1 MINTIELEKIIE
13 GIELETDELRA
24 LLNLKSGEIIV
35 ISDEDFDI
43 AEADTPIEELPVW
56 QQENVKMAL
65 EVLEEDYF
73 IPLPSRFDID
83 EYSIMEEFCFEIKN
97 NKIREIIEGA
107 IKGSG
112 AFRRFKNKIR
122 EFDLEEMW
130 YKYHNNEIKNIAI
143 EWCEENG
150 ISYK

>member
-1 MINTIELEKIIE
+1 MIKTIKLEKIIE
-13 GIELETDELRA
+13 GIELQTDELRA
-24 LLNLKSGEIIV
+24 FLNLESAEIIA

-43 AEADTPIEELPVW
+43 AEADNPIEELPVW
-56 QQENVKMAL
+56 QQESVKIAL

-73 IPLPSRFDID
+73 IPLPSKFDID
-83 EYSIMEEFCFEIKN
+83 EYSIMEEFCLQIKN
-97 NKIREIIEGA
+97 GEIRGIMEGT

-112 AFRRFKNKIR
+112 AFRRFKSKIR
-122 EFDLEEMW
+122 EFDLEEKW
-130 YKYHNNEIKNIAI
+130 YQFQNNAIKKIAI

>member
-1 MINTIELEKIIE
+1 MINTIKLEKIIE

-24 LLNLKSGEIIV
+24 FLNLKSGEIIV

-43 AEADTPIEELPVW
+43 AEADTLIEELPVW

-73 IPLPSRFDID
+73 IPLPSKFDID

-122 EFDLEEMW
+122 EFDLEKMW
-130 YKYHNNEIKNIAI
+130 YKYQNIAIENIAI
-143 EWCEENG
+143 EWCKENG